1 MDADTKFQ
9 RTSAV
14 IRTTTTCTVKLFK
27 CKVSCIRM
35 PVKYMLNCVKIISF
49 RLSESLL
56 IPLNLVLMMIF

>member
-14 IRTTTTCTVKLFK
+14 VKTTTACTGKLFK
-27 CKVSCIRM
+27 CKLTCIRS
-35 PVKYMLNCVKIISF
+35 PVKYMLSCVKIVSF
-49 RLSESLL
+49 RLTESFL